1 MSRKDAKER
10 AAPMFLPRMID
21 QGLMDAEHRT
31 LGHWVQA
38 AVEGSREGHDLSQA
52 IEAIDALSLLAT
64 SHFDHESERMRQTGY
79 PQRTAHAEHHENML
93 DELLLIRQAVTGWE
107 GPLDIEQRSAITE
120 RLLRWFH
127 GHIGRYD
134 RPLAAW
140 LGQRT
145 AALG

>member
-1 MSRKDAKER
+1 VFS
-10 AAPMFLPRMID
+10 PRTID

-52 IEAIDALSLLAT
+52 VGAIDALSLLAA
-64 SHFDHESERMRQTGY
+64 SHFEHESERMRQIGY
-79 PQRTAHAEHHENML
+79 PQRRAHARDHEDML
-93 DELLLIRQAVTGWE
+93 DELLFIRQAVTGCE
-107 GPLDIEQRSAITE
+107 GPLDIVKRSAITE
-120 RLLRWFH
+120 RLLLWFH

-140 LGQRT
+140 LGQQT
-145 AALG
+145 APDETGSAENQ